1 MKRFGM
7 FIKTHKLLV
16 ILLSFAI
23 FLTGIWTPV
32 FIVLSRQSKSLGGSS
47 VVNTSS
53 DATDIFAGNYSDV
66 SNGGS
71 SSGSSIIES
80 VAQSS
85 SSSSVPRKKTN
96 KKKTDNDYSGNYNPR
111 FKGGEGIDDGNDP
124 IDKNAPRIICWGDSI
139 TQGMG
144 MDDGDDYPAV
154 LQRLIGNSY
163 RVLNAGAGGEQSQTI
178 AARQGAY
185 DIYLKADLVF
195 EAGYGSVTL
204 DDKNGFVLEDGTLL
218 DINEDGESFRN
229 DLPCK
234 KIYIAGKE
242 YELACTGKKL
252 QVLRESYDKKLVL
265 KKGSKVVLDSS
276 NLQKGSYCEIFYV
289 GANDE
294 GHREGDP
301 EDVEY
306 LINRYKAMAKRQ
318 GKNCYMVIVPQW
330 ANGYSEPLKKE
341 FGDKAVDL
349 KAEICK
355 RVIENKGNSF
365 SDKDIKEA
373 KDGKIPTAL
382 KYENKA
388 SDTLHLN
395 SDGYEMMAKI
405 IYENGVKLG
414 YWK

>member
-1 MKRFGM
+1 
-7 FIKTHKLLV
+7 
-16 ILLSFAI
+16 
-23 FLTGIWTPV
+23 
-32 FIVLSRQSKSLGGSS
+32 LGDGSS
-47 VVNTSS
+47 HQKFT
-53 DATDIFAGNYSDV
+53 
-66 SNGGS
+66 GGD
-71 SSGSSIIES
+71 
-80 VAQSS
+80 
-85 SSSSVPRKKTN
+85 K
-96 KKKTDNDYSGNYNPR
+96 
-111 FKGGEGIDDGNDP
+111 IDDYKDP
-124 IDKNAPRIICWGDSI
+124 IPANAPRIICWGDSI